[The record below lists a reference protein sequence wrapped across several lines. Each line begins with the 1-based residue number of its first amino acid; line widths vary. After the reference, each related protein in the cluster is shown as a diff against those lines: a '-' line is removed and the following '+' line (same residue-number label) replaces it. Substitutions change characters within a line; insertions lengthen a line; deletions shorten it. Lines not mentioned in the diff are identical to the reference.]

1 MIHMKQLFYL
11 NKFIKKYRS
20 KIILGFVFV
29 VLSNLSALLPANLI
43 GKSFDLI
50 IEEINLYSSS
60 TQSKLFETIIIYS
73 VFLILFAILKGIFMF
88 FMRQNII
95 VVSRHIEYDLKNE
108 IFKQYQKLSP
118 SFYQKNDSGD
128 IINRITEDV
137 SRVRMYLGPA
147 IMYTFNLTTLI
158 SLILFRMVYI
168 SPFLTMVVIVPLPLL
183 SYLIYKVS
191 NKINRKSF
199 DVQKILSSL
208 TNTVQEAFS
217 GIRLVKSFVNE
228 KALQK
233 DFDQISE
240 SYKSV
245 NIELAKINSVF
256 FPLVLLLVGLSIL
269 LTVYVGGNLV
279 LNDKVSIGQVTEF
292 IIYVNM
298 LTWPVTSIGWVT
310 EVVQRAAA
318 SQERIN
324 QFLNEKDFTIFSKDA
339 NMKNVVFHNSICF
352 NNLSY
357 KYPKSNVSAVRNLN
371 FEIKK
376 FEKIAFVGNVGSG
389 KTTILKI
396 LSGILI
402 PRCGEMIIDD
412 VNSNEIDWYNFRKSI
427 SYVSQ
432 NVFLFSDTIKN
443 NISLHSPK
451 VGDDKIIKLLKKL
464 SLYDE
469 VLSFKDGI
477 NTYVGEGG
485 ITLSGGQKQRVALA
499 RALISKPKI
508 LILDDA
514 LSKVDSDTES
524 KIVDFIMSEFEDST
538 IILSS
543 NRLSIL
549 STCSNILVL
558 KSGELIDSGI
568 AKDLIKKKGEF
579 RNLYLN
585 QSRSK

>member
-1 MIHMKQLFYL
+1 MKQLFYL
-11 NKFIKKYRS
+11 NKYIKKYRV
-20 KIILGFVFV
+20 KIILGFIFV

-43 GKSFDLI
+43 GRSFDLI

-60 TQSKLFETIIIYS
+60 SQSNLFETIIMYS
-73 VFLILFAILKGIFMF
+73 VLLILFAILKGIFMF

-118 SFYQKNDSGD
+118 NFYQKNDSGD
-128 IINRITEDV
+128 IINRISEDV

-147 IMYTFNLTTLI
+147 VMYTFNLTTLI

-168 SPFLTMVVIVPLPLL
+168 SPFLTMVVILPLPLL
-183 SYLIYKVS
+183 SFLIYKVS

-228 KALQK
+228 NPLQK
-233 DFDQISE
+233 DFEQISE
-240 SYKSV
+240 KYKTV

-279 LNDKVSIGQVTEF
+279 LSDKVSIGQVTEF

-310 EVVQRAAA
+310 EVIQRASA

-324 QFLNEKDFTIFSKDA
+324 QFLNEKDFTIFSK
-339 NMKNVVFHNSICF
+339 NENLKNVVF
-352 NNLSY
+352 NNLIHLKNVDY
-357 KYPKSNVSAVRNLN
+357 VYPKSNISAVRNLN

-376 FEKIAFVGNVGSG
+376 SEKIAFVGNVGSG

-396 LSGILI
+396 LCGILI
-402 PRCGEMIIDD
+402 PKVGKIYIDD
-412 VNSNEIDWYNFRKSI
+412 VSFKEIDWFNFRKSI

-443 NISLHSPK
+443 NISLHNPK
-451 VGDDKIIKLLKKL
+451 IGDNKIITLLKKL
-464 SLYDE
+464 AIFDE
-469 VLSFKDGI
+469 ILSFEDGI
-477 NTYVGEGG
+477 NTHVGEGG
-485 ITLSGGQKQRVALA
+485 ITLSGGQKQRIALA
-499 RALISKPKI
+499 RALISKPEI

-514 LSKVDSDTES
+514 LSKVDSDTEF
-524 KIVDFIMSEFEDST
+524 KIIDFIMNEFEDST
-538 IILSS
+538 IILTS

-549 STCSNILVL
+549 SNCSNIFVL
-558 KSGELIDSGI
+558 KYGEIIDSGI

>member
-1 MIHMKQLFYL
+1 MKQLFYL
-11 NKFIKKYRS
+11 NKYIKKYRV
-20 KIILGFVFV
+20 KITLGFIFV

-50 IEEINLYSSS
+50 IEEINLYTSSS
-60 TQSKLFETIIIYS
+60 QSKLFETIIIYS
-73 VFLILFAILKGIFMF
+73 VLLILFAILKGVFMY

-118 SFYQKNDSGD
+118 NFYQKNDSGD
-128 IINRITEDV
+128 IINRISEDV

-168 SPFLTMVVIVPLPLL
+168 SPFLTMVVILPLPLL
-183 SYLIYKVS
+183 SFLIYKVS

-228 KALQK
+228 NPIQN

-240 SYKSV
+240 KYKSV

-279 LNDKVSIGQVTEF
+279 LSDKVSIGQVTEF

-310 EVVQRAAA
+310 EVIQRASA

-324 QFLNEKDFTIFSKDA
+324 QFLNEKDFTIFSK
-339 NMKNVVFHNSICF
+339 K
-352 NNLSY
+352 
-357 KYPKSNVSAVRNLN
+357 
-371 FEIKK
+371 
-376 FEKIAFVGNVGSG
+376 
-389 KTTILKI
+389 
-396 LSGILI
+396 
-402 PRCGEMIIDD
+402 
-412 VNSNEIDWYNFRKSI
+412 
-427 SYVSQ
+427 
-432 NVFLFSDTIKN
+432 
-443 NISLHSPK
+443 
-451 VGDDKIIKLLKKL
+451 
-464 SLYDE
+464 
-469 VLSFKDGI
+469 
-477 NTYVGEGG
+477 
-485 ITLSGGQKQRVALA
+485 
-499 RALISKPKI
+499 
-508 LILDDA
+508 
-514 LSKVDSDTES
+514 
-524 KIVDFIMSEFEDST
+524 
-538 IILSS
+538 
-543 NRLSIL
+543 
-549 STCSNILVL
+549 
-558 KSGELIDSGI
+558 
-568 AKDLIKKKGEF
+568 
-579 RNLYLN
+579 
-585 QSRSK
+585 

>member
-1 MIHMKQLFYL
+1 MKQLFYL
-11 NKFIKKYRS
+11 NKYIKKYRV
-20 KIILGFVFV
+20 KITLGFIFV

-50 IEEINLYSSS
+50 IEEINLFTSSS
-60 TQSKLFETIIIYS
+60 QSKLFETIILYS
-73 VFLILFAILKGIFMF
+73 VLLILFAILKGIFMF

-95 VVSRHIEYDLKNE
+95 VVSRNIEYDLKNE

-118 SFYQKNDSGD
+118 NFYQKNDSGD
-128 IINRITEDV
+128 IINRISEDV

-158 SLILFRMVYI
+158 SLILFRMFYI
-168 SPFLTMVVIVPLPLL
+168 SPFLTMVVILPLPLL
-183 SYLIYKVS
+183 SFLIYKVS

-228 KALQK
+228 NPLQN

-240 SYKSV
+240 KYKSV

-279 LNDKVSIGQVTEF
+279 LIDKVSIGQVTEF

-310 EVVQRAAA
+310 EVVQRASA

-324 QFLNEKDFTIFSKDA
+324 QFLNEKDFTIFSKNEDL
-339 NMKNVVFHNSICF
+339 KNVVF
-352 NNLSY
+352 NNLIHLKNVNY
-357 KYPKSNVSAVRNLN
+357 DYPKSNISAVRNLN

-376 FEKIAFVGNVGSG
+376 SDKIAFVGNVGSG

-396 LSGILI
+396 LCGILI
-402 PRCGEMIIDD
+402 PKVGEMYIDD
-412 VNSNEIDWYNFRKSI
+412 TSFKQIDWFNFRKSI

-443 NISLHSPK
+443 NISLHNQK
-451 VGDDKIIKLLKKL
+451 IGDNKIITLLKKL
-464 SLYDE
+464 AIFDE
-469 VLSFKDGI
+469 ILSFEDGI
-477 NTYVGEGG
+477 NTHVGEGG
-485 ITLSGGQKQRVALA
+485 ITLSGGQKQRIALA
-499 RALISKPKI
+499 RALISKPEI

-524 KIVDFIMSEFEDST
+524 KIIDYIMSEFEDST

-549 STCSNILVL
+549 STCSNIFVL
-558 KSGELIDSGI
+558 KSGEIIDSGI

>member
-1 MIHMKQLFYL
+1 MKQLFYL
-11 NKFIKKYRS
+11 NKYIKKYRV
-20 KIILGFVFV
+20 KITLGFVFV

-50 IEEINLYSSS
+50 IEEINLYTSSS
-60 TQSKLFETIIIYS
+60 QSKLFETIIVYS
-73 VFLILFAILKGIFMF
+73 VLLILFAILKGVFMY

-118 SFYQKNDSGD
+118 NFYQKNDSGD
-128 IINRITEDV
+128 IINRISEDV

-147 IMYTFNLTTLI
+147 IMYSFNLTTLI

-168 SPFLTMVVIVPLPLL
+168 SPFLTMVVILPLPLL
-183 SYLIYKVS
+183 SFLIYKVS

-199 DVQKILSSL
+199 DVQKTLSSL

-228 KALQK
+228 NPLQN

-240 SYKSV
+240 KYKSV

-279 LNDKVSIGQVTEF
+279 LSDKVSIGQVTEF

-310 EVVQRAAA
+310 EVIQRASA

-324 QFLNEKDFTIFSKDA
+324 QFLNEKDFTIFSK
-339 NMKNVVFHNSICF
+339 NENLKKVVF
-352 NNLSY
+352 NNLIHFKNVDY
-357 KYPKSNVSAVRNLN
+357 VYPKSNISAVKNLN

-376 FEKIAFVGNVGSG
+376 SEKIAFVGNVGSG

-396 LSGILI
+396 LCGILI
-402 PRCGEMIIDD
+402 PKVGEIYIDD
-412 VNSNEIDWYNFRKSI
+412 VSFKEIDWFNFRKSI

-443 NISLHSPK
+443 NISLHNPK
-451 VGDDKIIKLLKKL
+451 IGDSKIITLLKKL
-464 SLYDE
+464 AIYDE
-469 VLSFKDGI
+469 ILSFEDGI
-477 NTYVGEGG
+477 NTHVGEGG
-485 ITLSGGQKQRVALA
+485 ITLSGGQKQRIALA

-524 KIVDFIMSEFEDST
+524 KIIDFVLNEFEDST

-549 STCSNILVL
+549 STCSNIFVL
-558 KSGELIDSGI
+558 KSGEIIDSGI

>member
-1 MIHMKQLFYL
+1 
-11 NKFIKKYRS
+11 
-20 KIILGFVFV
+20 
-29 VLSNLSALLPANLI
+29 
-43 GKSFDLI
+43 
-50 IEEINLYSSS
+50 
-60 TQSKLFETIIIYS
+60 
-73 VFLILFAILKGIFMF
+73 
-88 FMRQNII
+88 
-95 VVSRHIEYDLKNE
+95 
-108 IFKQYQKLSP
+108 
-118 SFYQKNDSGD
+118 
-128 IINRITEDV
+128 
-137 SRVRMYLGPA
+137 
-147 IMYTFNLTTLI
+147 
-158 SLILFRMVYI
+158 
-168 SPFLTMVVIVPLPLL
+168 MVVILPLPLL
-183 SYLIYKVS
+183 SFLIYKVS

-228 KALQK
+228 NPLQK
-233 DFDQISE
+233 DFEQISE
-240 SYKSV
+240 KYKTV

-279 LNDKVSIGQVTEF
+279 LSDKVSIGQVTEF

-310 EVVQRAAA
+310 EVIQRASA

-324 QFLNEKDFTIFSKDA
+324 QFLNEKDFTIFSK
-339 NMKNVVFHNSICF
+339 NENLKNVVF
-352 NNLSY
+352 NNLIHLKNVDY
-357 KYPKSNVSAVRNLN
+357 VYPKSNISAVRNLN

-376 FEKIAFVGNVGSG
+376 SEKIAFVGNVGSG

-396 LSGILI
+396 LCGILI
-402 PRCGEMIIDD
+402 PKVGKIYIDD
-412 VNSNEIDWYNFRKSI
+412 VSFKEIDWFNFRKSI

-443 NISLHSPK
+443 NISLHNPK
-451 VGDDKIIKLLKKL
+451 IGDNKIITLLKKL
-464 SLYDE
+464 AIFDE
-469 VLSFKDGI
+469 ILSFEDGI
-477 NTYVGEGG
+477 NTHVGEGG
-485 ITLSGGQKQRVALA
+485 ITLSGGQKQRIALA
-499 RALISKPKI
+499 RALISKPEI

-514 LSKVDSDTES
+514 LSKVDSDTEF
-524 KIVDFIMSEFEDST
+524 KIIDFIMNEFEDST
-538 IILSS
+538 IILTS

-549 STCSNILVL
+549 SNCSNIFVL
-558 KSGELIDSGI
+558 KYGEIIDSGI

>member
-1 MIHMKQLFYL
+1 MKQLFYL
-11 NKFIKKYRS
+11 NKYIKKYRV
-20 KIILGFVFV
+20 KITLGFVFV

-50 IEEINLYSSS
+50 IEEINLYTSSS
-60 TQSKLFETIIIYS
+60 QSKLFETIIVYS
-73 VFLILFAILKGIFMF
+73 VLLILFAILKGVFMY

-118 SFYQKNDSGD
+118 NFYQKNDSGD
-128 IINRITEDV
+128 IINRISEDV

-147 IMYTFNLTTLI
+147 IMYSFNLTTLI

-168 SPFLTMVVIVPLPLL
+168 SPFLTMVVILPLPLL
-183 SYLIYKVS
+183 SFLIYKVS

-199 DVQKILSSL
+199 DVQKTLSSL

-228 KALQK
+228 NPLQN

-240 SYKSV
+240 KYKSV

-279 LNDKVSIGQVTEF
+279 LSDKVSIGQVTEF

-310 EVVQRAAA
+310 EVIQRASA

-324 QFLNEKDFTIFSKDA
+324 QFLNEKDFTIFSK
-339 NMKNVVFHNSICF
+339 NENLKKVVF
-352 NNLSY
+352 NNLIHFKNVDY
-357 KYPKSNVSAVRNLN
+357 VYPKSNISAVKNLN

-376 FEKIAFVGNVGSG
+376 SEKIAFVGNVGSG

-396 LSGILI
+396 LCGILI
-402 PRCGEMIIDD
+402 PKVGEIYIDG
-412 VNSNEIDWYNFRKSI
+412 VSFKEIDWSNFRKSI

-443 NISLHSPK
+443 NISLHNPK
-451 VGDDKIIKLLKKL
+451 IGDSKIITLLKKL
-464 SLYDE
+464 AIYDE
-469 VLSFKDGI
+469 ILSFEDGI
-477 NTYVGEGG
+477 NTHVGEGG
-485 ITLSGGQKQRVALA
+485 ITLSGGQKQRIALA

-524 KIVDFIMSEFEDST
+524 KIIDFVLNEFEDST

-549 STCSNILVL
+549 STCSNIFVL
-558 KSGELIDSGI
+558 KSGEIIDSGI

>member
-1 MIHMKQLFYL
+1 MKQLFYL
-11 NKFIKKYRS
+11 NKYIKKYRV
-20 KIILGFVFV
+20 KITLGFVFV

-50 IEEINLYSSS
+50 IEEINLYTSSS
-60 TQSKLFETIIIYS
+60 QSKLFETIIVYS
-73 VFLILFAILKGIFMF
+73 VLLILFAILKGVFMY

-118 SFYQKNDSGD
+118 NFYQKNDSGD
-128 IINRITEDV
+128 IINRISEDV

-147 IMYTFNLTTLI
+147 IMYSFNLTTLI

-168 SPFLTMVVIVPLPLL
+168 SPFLTMVVILPLPLL
-183 SYLIYKVS
+183 SFLIYKVS

-199 DVQKILSSL
+199 DVQKTLSSL

-228 KALQK
+228 NPLQN

-240 SYKSV
+240 KYKSV

-279 LNDKVSIGQVTEF
+279 LSDKVSIGQVTEF

-310 EVVQRAAA
+310 EVIQRASA

-324 QFLNEKDFTIFSKDA
+324 QFLNEKDFTIFSK
-339 NMKNVVFHNSICF
+339 NENLKKVVF
-352 NNLSY
+352 NNLIHFRNVDY
-357 KYPKSNVSAVRNLN
+357 VYPKSNISAVKNLN

-376 FEKIAFVGNVGSG
+376 SEKIAFVGNVGSG

-396 LSGILI
+396 LCGILI
-402 PRCGEMIIDD
+402 PKVGEIYIDD
-412 VNSNEIDWYNFRKSI
+412 ARYKEIDWFNFRKSI

-443 NISLHSPK
+443 NISLHNPK
-451 VGDDKIIKLLKKL
+451 IGDSKIITLLKKL
-464 SLYDE
+464 AIYDE
-469 VLSFKDGI
+469 ILSFEDGI
-477 NTYVGEGG
+477 NTHVGEGG
-485 ITLSGGQKQRVALA
+485 ITLSGGQKQRIALA

-524 KIVDFIMSEFEDST
+524 KIIDFVLNEFEDST

-549 STCSNILVL
+549 STCSNIFVL
-558 KSGELIDSGI
+558 KSGEIIDSGI

>member
-1 MIHMKQLFYL
+1 
-11 NKFIKKYRS
+11 
-20 KIILGFVFV
+20 
-29 VLSNLSALLPANLI
+29 
-43 GKSFDLI
+43 
-50 IEEINLYSSS
+50 
-60 TQSKLFETIIIYS
+60 
-73 VFLILFAILKGIFMF
+73 
-88 FMRQNII
+88 MRQNII

-118 SFYQKNDSGD
+118 NFYQKNDSGD
-128 IINRITEDV
+128 IINRISEDV

-168 SPFLTMVVIVPLPLL
+168 SPFLTMVVILPLPLL
-183 SYLIYKVS
+183 SFLIYKVS

-228 KALQK
+228 NPIQN

-240 SYKSV
+240 KYKSV

-279 LNDKVSIGQVTEF
+279 LSDKVSIGQVTEF

-310 EVVQRAAA
+310 EVIQRASA

-324 QFLNEKDFTIFSKDA
+324 QFLNEKDFTIFSK
-339 NMKNVVFHNSICF
+339 NENLKNVVF
-352 NNLSY
+352 NNLIHFKNVDY
-357 KYPKSNVSAVRNLN
+357 VYPKSNISAVKNLN

-376 FEKIAFVGNVGSG
+376 SEKIAFVGNVGSG

-396 LSGILI
+396 LCGILI
-402 PRCGEMIIDD
+402 PKVGKIFIDD
-412 VNSNEIDWYNFRKSI
+412 VSFKEIDWFNFRKSI

-443 NISLHSPK
+443 NISLHNPK
-451 VGDDKIIKLLKKL
+451 IADSKIITLLKKL
-464 SLYDE
+464 AIFDE
-469 VLSFKDGI
+469 ILSFEDGI
-477 NTYVGEGG
+477 NTHVGEGG
-485 ITLSGGQKQRVALA
+485 ITLSGGQKQRIALA
-499 RALISKPKI
+499 RALISKPEI

-524 KIVDFIMSEFEDST
+524 KIIDFVLNEFEDST

-549 STCSNILVL
+549 STCSNIYVL
-558 KSGELIDSGI
+558 KSGEIIDSGI

>member
-1 MIHMKQLFYL
+1 MKQLFYL
-11 NKFIKKYRS
+11 NKYIKKYRV
-20 KIILGFVFV
+20 KITLGFIFV

-50 IEEINLYSSS
+50 IEEINLFTSSS
-60 TQSKLFETIIIYS
+60 QSKLFETIILYS
-73 VFLILFAILKGIFMF
+73 VLLILFAILKGIFMF

-95 VVSRHIEYDLKNE
+95 VVSRNIEYDLKNE
-108 IFKQYQKLSP
+108 IFKQYQKLSQN
-118 SFYQKNDSGD
+118 FYQKNDSGD
-128 IINRITEDV
+128 IINRISEDV

-158 SLILFRMVYI
+158 SLILFRMFYI
-168 SPFLTMVVIVPLPLL
+168 SPFLTMVVILPLPLL
-183 SYLIYKVS
+183 SFLIYKVS

-228 KALQK
+228 NPLQN

-240 SYKSV
+240 KYKSV

-279 LNDKVSIGQVTEF
+279 LIDKVSIGQVTEF

-310 EVVQRAAA
+310 EVVQRASA

-324 QFLNEKDFTIFSKDA
+324 QFLNEKDFTIFSKNEDL
-339 NMKNVVFHNSICF
+339 KNVVF
-352 NNLSY
+352 NNLIHLKNVNY
-357 KYPKSNVSAVRNLN
+357 DYPKSNISAVRNLN

-376 FEKIAFVGNVGSG
+376 SDKIAFVGNVGSG

-396 LSGILI
+396 LCGILI
-402 PRCGEMIIDD
+402 PKVGEMYIDD
-412 VNSNEIDWYNFRKSI
+412 TSFKQIDWFNFRKSI

-443 NISLHSPK
+443 NISLHNQK
-451 VGDDKIIKLLKKL
+451 IGDNKIITLLKKL
-464 SLYDE
+464 AIFDE
-469 VLSFKDGI
+469 ILSFEDGI
-477 NTYVGEGG
+477 NTHVGEGG
-485 ITLSGGQKQRVALA
+485 ITLSGGQKQRIALA
-499 RALISKPKI
+499 RALISKPEI

-524 KIVDFIMSEFEDST
+524 KIIDYIMSEFEDST

-549 STCSNILVL
+549 STCSNIFVL
-558 KSGELIDSGI
+558 KSGEIIDSGI

>member
-1 MIHMKQLFYL
+1 MKQLFYL
-11 NKFIKKYRS
+11 NKYIKKYRV
-20 KIILGFVFV
+20 KITLGFVFV

-50 IEEINLYSSS
+50 IEEINLYTSSS
-60 TQSKLFETIIIYS
+60 QSKLFETIIVYS
-73 VFLILFAILKGIFMF
+73 VLLILFAILKGVFMY

-118 SFYQKNDSGD
+118 NFYQKNDSGD
-128 IINRITEDV
+128 IINRISEDV

-147 IMYTFNLTTLI
+147 IMYSFNLTTLI

-168 SPFLTMVVIVPLPLL
+168 SPFLTMVVILPLPLL
-183 SYLIYKVS
+183 SFLIYKVS

-199 DVQKILSSL
+199 DVQKTLSSL

-228 KALQK
+228 NPLQN

-240 SYKSV
+240 KYKSV

-279 LNDKVSIGQVTEF
+279 LSDKVSIGQVTEF

-310 EVVQRAAA
+310 EVIQRASA

-324 QFLNEKDFTIFSKDA
+324 QFLNEKDFTIFSK
-339 NMKNVVFHNSICF
+339 NENLKKVVF
-352 NNLSY
+352 NNLIHFKNVDY
-357 KYPKSNVSAVRNLN
+357 VYPKSNISAIKNLN

-376 FEKIAFVGNVGSG
+376 SEKIAFVGNVGSG

-396 LSGILI
+396 LCGILI
-402 PRCGEMIIDD
+402 PKVGEIYIDD
-412 VNSNEIDWYNFRKSI
+412 VSFKEIDWFNFRKSI

-443 NISLHSPK
+443 NISLHNPK
-451 VGDDKIIKLLKKL
+451 IGDSKIITLLKKL
-464 SLYDE
+464 AIYDE
-469 VLSFKDGI
+469 ILSFEDGI
-477 NTYVGEGG
+477 NTHVGEGG
-485 ITLSGGQKQRVALA
+485 ITLSGGQKQRIALA

-524 KIVDFIMSEFEDST
+524 KIIDFVLNEFEDST

-549 STCSNILVL
+549 STCSNIFVL
-558 KSGELIDSGI
+558 KSGEIIDSGI

>member
-1 MIHMKQLFYL
+1 MKQLFYL

>member
-1 MIHMKQLFYL
+1 MKQLFYL
-11 NKFIKKYRS
+11 NKYIKKYRV
-20 KIILGFVFV
+20 KIILGFIFV

-43 GKSFDLI
+43 GRSFDLI

-60 TQSKLFETIIIYS
+60 SQSNLFETIIMYS
-73 VFLILFAILKGIFMF
+73 VLLILFAILKGIFMF

-118 SFYQKNDSGD
+118 NFYQKNDSGD
-128 IINRITEDV
+128 IINRISEDV

-147 IMYTFNLTTLI
+147 VMYTFNLTTLI

-168 SPFLTMVVIVPLPLL
+168 SPFLTMVVILPLPLL
-183 SYLIYKVS
+183 SFLIYKVS

-228 KALQK
+228 NPLQK
-233 DFDQISE
+233 DFEQISE
-240 SYKSV
+240 KYKTV

-279 LNDKVSIGQVTEF
+279 LSDKVSIGQVTEF

-310 EVVQRAAA
+310 EVIQRASA

-324 QFLNEKDFTIFSKDA
+324 QFLNEKDFTIFSK
-339 NMKNVVFHNSICF
+339 NENLKNVVF
-352 NNLSY
+352 NNLIHLKNVDY
-357 KYPKSNVSAVRNLN
+357 VYPKSNISAVRNLN

-376 FEKIAFVGNVGSG
+376 SEKIAFVGNVGSG

-396 LSGILI
+396 LCGILI
-402 PRCGEMIIDD
+402 PKVGKIYIDD
-412 VNSNEIDWYNFRKSI
+412 VSFKEIDWFNFRKSI

-443 NISLHSPK
+443 NISLHNPK
-451 VGDDKIIKLLKKL
+451 IGDNKIITLLKKL
-464 SLYDE
+464 AIFDE
-469 VLSFKDGI
+469 ILSFEDGI
-477 NTYVGEGG
+477 NTHVGEGG
-485 ITLSGGQKQRVALA
+485 ITLSGGQKQRIALA
-499 RALISKPKI
+499 RALISKPEI

-514 LSKVDSDTES
+514 LSKVDSDTEF
-524 KIVDFIMSEFEDST
+524 KIIDFIMNEFEDST
-538 IILSS
+538 IILTS

-549 STCSNILVL
+549 SNCSNIFVL
-558 KSGELIDSGI
+558 KYGEIIDSGI
-568 AKDLIKKKGEF
+568 AKDLIKNKGEF

>member
-1 MIHMKQLFYL
+1 MKQLFYL
-11 NKFIKKYRS
+11 NKYIKKYRV
-20 KIILGFVFV
+20 KITLGFVFV

-50 IEEINLYSSS
+50 IEEINLYTSSS
-60 TQSKLFETIIIYS
+60 QSKLFETIIVYS
-73 VFLILFAILKGIFMF
+73 VLLILFAILKGVFMY

-118 SFYQKNDSGD
+118 NFYQKNDSGD
-128 IINRITEDV
+128 IINRISEDV

-147 IMYTFNLTTLI
+147 IMYSFNLTTLI

-168 SPFLTMVVIVPLPLL
+168 SPFLTMVVILPLPLL
-183 SYLIYKVS
+183 SFLIYKVS

-199 DVQKILSSL
+199 DVQKTLSSL

-228 KALQK
+228 NPLQN

-240 SYKSV
+240 KYKSV

-279 LNDKVSIGQVTEF
+279 LIDKVSIGQVTEF

-310 EVVQRAAA
+310 EVIQRASA

-324 QFLNEKDFTIFSKDA
+324 QFLNEKDFTIFSK
-339 NMKNVVFHNSICF
+339 NENLKKVVF
-352 NNLSY
+352 NNLIHFKNVDY
-357 KYPKSNVSAVRNLN
+357 VYPKSNISAVKNLN

-376 FEKIAFVGNVGSG
+376 SEKIAFVGNVGSG

-396 LSGILI
+396 LCGILI
-402 PRCGEMIIDD
+402 PKVGEIYIDD
-412 VNSNEIDWYNFRKSI
+412 VSFKEIDWSNFRKSI

-443 NISLHSPK
+443 NISLHNPK
-451 VGDDKIIKLLKKL
+451 IGDSKIITLLKKL
-464 SLYDE
+464 AIYDE
-469 VLSFKDGI
+469 ILSFEDGI
-477 NTYVGEGG
+477 NTHVGEGG
-485 ITLSGGQKQRVALA
+485 ITLSGGQKQRIALA

-524 KIVDFIMSEFEDST
+524 KIIDFVLNEFEDST

-549 STCSNILVL
+549 STCSNIFVL
-558 KSGELIDSGI
+558 KSGEIIDSGI
-568 AKDLIKKKGEF
+568 AKDLLKKKGEF

>member
-1 MIHMKQLFYL
+1 MKQLFYL
-11 NKFIKKYRS
+11 NKYIKKYRV
-20 KIILGFVFV
+20 KITLGFVFV

-50 IEEINLYSSS
+50 IEEINLYTSSS
-60 TQSKLFETIIIYS
+60 QSKLFETIIVYS
-73 VFLILFAILKGIFMF
+73 VLLILFAILKGVFMY

-118 SFYQKNDSGD
+118 NFYQKNDSGD
-128 IINRITEDV
+128 IINRISEDV

-147 IMYTFNLTTLI
+147 IMYSFNLTTLI

-168 SPFLTMVVIVPLPLL
+168 SPFLTMVVILPLPLL
-183 SYLIYKVS
+183 SFLIYKVS

-199 DVQKILSSL
+199 DVQKTLSSL

-228 KALQK
+228 NPLQN

-240 SYKSV
+240 KYKSV

-279 LNDKVSIGQVTEF
+279 LSDKVSIGQVTEF

-310 EVVQRAAA
+310 EVIQRASA

-324 QFLNEKDFTIFSKDA
+324 QFLNEKDFTIFSK
-339 NMKNVVFHNSICF
+339 NENLKKVVF
-352 NNLSY
+352 NNLIHFKNVDY
-357 KYPKSNVSAVRNLN
+357 VYPKSNISAIKNLN

-376 FEKIAFVGNVGSG
+376 SEKIAFVGNVGSG

-396 LSGILI
+396 LCGILI
-402 PRCGEMIIDD
+402 PKVGEIYIDD
-412 VNSNEIDWYNFRKSI
+412 VSFKEIDWFNFRKSI

-443 NISLHSPK
+443 NISLHNPK
-451 VGDDKIIKLLKKL
+451 IGDSKIITLLNKLAI
-464 SLYDE
+464 YDE
-469 VLSFKDGI
+469 ILSFEDGI
-477 NTYVGEGG
+477 NTHVGEGG
-485 ITLSGGQKQRVALA
+485 ITLSGGQKQRIALA

-524 KIVDFIMSEFEDST
+524 KIIDFVLNEFEDST

-549 STCSNILVL
+549 STCSNIFVL
-558 KSGELIDSGI
+558 KSGEIIDSGI